1 MATESYF
8 VLKLGNVAPPTHGTI
23 LSPANIPVYPGV
35 VILLK
40 CVTTVES
47 LTTSSFSNN
56 SSVNVHKYTNNT
68 SDYK

>member
-1 MATESYF
+1 MAAESYF
-8 VLKLGNVAPPTHGTI
+8 VLKLGNVAPPTHRAI
-23 LSPANIPVYPGV
+23 LAPANIPIYPGV

-56 SSVNVHKYTNNT
+56 LSVKAHKYTNNA